1 MKNYISI
8 LVIAFLVISCNS
20 KIKDSESKIKI
31 ENGTEIIE
39 QNTIKEEKKQ
49 ITYLKTRS
57 KLILIM
63 RRF

>member
-57 KLILIM
+57 KLIYNKLI
-63 RRF
+63 